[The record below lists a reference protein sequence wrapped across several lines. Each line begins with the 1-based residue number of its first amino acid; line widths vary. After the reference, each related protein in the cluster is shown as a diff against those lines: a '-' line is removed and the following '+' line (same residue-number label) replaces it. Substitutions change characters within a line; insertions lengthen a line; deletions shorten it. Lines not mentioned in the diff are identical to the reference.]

1 METKKFIKEKLEFHK
16 RQTITYQI
24 MNKAANDLFDAYREL
39 EMATQYCDNPE
50 IRERLESIKDMI
62 GRGTET
68 SSEINTTDPT
78 IIALIQ
84 KLMSDYSV

>member
-24 MNKAANDLFDAYREL
+24 MNKAANNLFDAYREL
-39 EMATQYCDNPE
+39 EMAIQFCDNPE

-62 GRGTET
+62 GRGNET

-78 IIALIQ
+78 IIS
-84 KLMSDYSV
+84 LMQNLMGDYSI

>member
-1 METKKFIKEKLEFHK
+1 METKRFIKEKLEFHK

-24 MNKAANDLFDAYREL
+24 MNRAANSLFDAYREL
-39 EMATQYCDNPE
+39 EMAIQYCDNPE

-62 GRGTET
+62 GKGTET

-78 IIALIQ
+78 IISLMQ
-84 KLMSDYSV
+84 KLMGDYGV